1 MGAGSSCHFSLW
13 RTFVA
18 ATNFKGL
25 FFALGLLG
33 CSSPD
38 DVCSEYKPPFDKGAL
53 LARCDAERVTCAFRA
68 STTLAAMLPD
78 GTIMLSTPMCE
89 ADPVLCAFALWHEI
103 GHVRGEASENA
114 ADCYAGSHAS
124 PEEVQRA
131 ICFFSSTFE
140 VHPSGTHPDNQ
151 ARARVIEACYKA
163 GPLATLRKVLP

>member
-1 MGAGSSCHFSLW
+1 MMIKQL
-13 RTFVA
+13 
-18 ATNFKGL
+18 L
-25 FFALGLLG
+25 LALLLAG

-38 DVCSEYKPPFDKGAL
+38 DVCTTDQSPLDKAAL
-53 LARCDAERVTCAFRA
+53 LARCEAEQVTCAFRA

-89 ADPVLCAFALWHEI
+89 AEPVLCGFALWHEI
-103 GHVRGEASENA
+103 AHVRGEMGEDD

-151 ARARVIEACYKA
+151 ARARVIETCYKA
-163 GPLATLRKVLP
+163 GSLTALRKVLP